1 MTSYSIEPFE
11 ISIPQSD
18 LDDLNRRL
26 ADTRWPDELPG
37 VGWSHGVP
45 TSYLRELAGYWRET
59 FDWRVA
65 EAELNRFPQFVAE
78 VDGHRLHFVH
88 VRSEVRDAI
97 PLVLIHGWPFADF
110 SEVIGPLTD
119 PAAYGAESAQAFH
132 VVVPT
137 LPGFGFSGP
146 TVRPGEAD
154 TAESAALISRLMAE
168 LGYGRYGAHGGDAGS
183 FIAPELG
190 RIAPDRVFGVHLNG
204 PLTIP
209 AWDED
214 ASGYS
219 SEDQQKIAD
228 LQDWSSAETSSYASI
243 HSTRPA
249 TLAPA
254 LTDSPVGLLSWV
266 VDVVNTY
273 VDPAAATVDD
283 AIDRDMLLKNISI
296 MWFTAT
302 IGSSMR
308 LYKESGVWVMP
319 LRSSGVPTGVAVF
332 ARDSSIRGLA
342 EKQNNVVRWTEFD
355 HGGHFPSMETPEDLI
370 GDLREFFTSLIVEPD
385 EDLSRQN

>member
-26 ADTRWPDELPG
+26 AATRWPDELPG

-45 TSYLRELAGYWRET
+45 MSYLRELAAYWRET
-59 FDWRVA
+59 FDWRAA

-78 VDGHRLHFVH
+78 IDGQRMHFVH
-88 VRSEVRDAI
+88 VRSKVRDAI
-97 PLVLIHGWPFADF
+97 PLVLIHGWPFEDF

-154 TAESAALISRLMAE
+154 TAKSAALISRLMAG
-168 LGYGRYGAHGGDAGS
+168 LGYVRYGAQGGDAGS

-214 ASGYS
+214 TGGYS
-219 SEDQQKIAD
+219 LEDQQKIAD
-228 LQDWSSAETSSYASI
+228 LQDWSGAETSSYASI

-254 LTDSPVGLLSWV
+254 LTDSPAGLLSWV

-273 VDPAAATVDD
+273 IDPAAATVDH
-283 AIDRDMLLKNISI
+283 AIDRDILLKNISI
-296 MWFTAT
+296 LWFTAT

-308 LYKESGVWVMP
+308 LYKESGVWGMP
-319 LRSSGVPTGVAVF
+319 LLSSGVPTGVAVF

-370 GDLREFFTSLIVEPD
+370 ADLREFFTSLIVEPD
-385 EDLSRQN
+385 GDLSRQH

>member
-11 ISIPQSD
+11 LSIPQAD

-26 ADTRWPDELPG
+26 ADTRWPDGLPG

-45 TSYLRELAGYWRET
+45 TSYLRELAQYWRET
-59 FDWRVA
+59 FDWRAA

-78 VDGHRLHFVH
+78 IDGQRMHFVH

-97 PLVLIHGWPFADF
+97 PLVLIHGWPFEDF

-119 PAAYGAESAQAFH
+119 PAAFGAESAQAFH

-154 TAESAALISRLMAE
+154 TAKSAALISRLMAG

-214 ASGYS
+214 TTGYS
-219 SEDQQKIAD
+219 PEDQQKIVD

-254 LTDSPVGLLSWV
+254 LTDSPSGLLSWV

-273 VDPAAATVDD
+273 VDPATATVDD

-296 MWFTAT
+296 LWFTAT

-308 LYKESGVWVMP
+308 LYKESGVWGMP
-319 LRSSGVPTGVAVF
+319 LLSSGVPTGVAVF

-370 GDLREFFTSLIVEPD
+370 ADLREFFASLIVEPD